1 MADESPQAPVFGLRS
16 LMRSKPLPKAVRWG
30 IVAVASLDWV
40 QNAMLIEPGRPFE
53 SAVQLFLLSC
63 CLLLAWRPA
72 WGVVLL
78 LGLLPVTLQLNHIS
92 VALIPLTVMIG
103 IGASTCA
110 RPLVILLLLAV
121 SGWLLTGLLTGRM
134 LAQQSMGLLVFWG
147 LVAMVGLSFRR
158 FAGERS
164 RDRARL
170 QQLEIERAE
179 IIDAERRAIA
189 RELHDV
195 VAHAVSVI
203 AVQARAAKFDPSP
216 DAAHTALDQIGDL
229 SREALADLR
238 RLLRVLA
245 AERDPTED
253 STPAEWNVFELRG
266 QLISLVDTMTSL
278 GIQVEVDI
286 PNEDP
291 PLPRSVATAVYR
303 IAQEATTNVVKHVGP
318 DARCRFSLDVDDHR
332 VELVLFNTPARA
344 TVDSALSSGF
354 GLDSMR
360 ERVHMFDGTLVAGPA
375 EVDGWQVRAVIP
387 LRF

>member
-1 MADESPQAPVFGLRS
+1 
-16 LMRSKPLPKAVRWG
+16 MRSKPLPKAVRWG
-30 IVAVASLDWV
+30 VVAVISLDWV
-40 QNAMLIEPGRPFE
+40 QNTMLTASGRPFE
-53 SAVQLFLLSC
+53 SAVQLFLLSS

-78 LGLLPVTLQLNHIS
+78 LGLLPVTLQLSHVS
-92 VALIPLTVMIG
+92 VALIPLTVMVG
-103 IGASTCA
+103 VGASTCA
-110 RPLVILLLLAV
+110 RPLVVVLLVAV
-121 SGWLLTGLLTGRM
+121 FGWLLAGQLTGRM
-134 LAQQSMGLLVFWG
+134 LAQQTLGLMVFWG
-147 LVAMVGLSFRR
+147 LVATVGLSFRR

-170 QQLEIERAE
+170 RQLEIERAE

-203 AVQARAAKFDPSP
+203 AVQARAAKFEPSP

-245 AERDPTED
+245 SERDPSED

-278 GIQVEVDI
+278 GIQVEVAV
-286 PNEDP
+286 PGEDP

-303 IAQEATTNVVKHVGP
+303 VAQEATTNVIKHAGT
-318 DARCRFSLDVDDHR
+318 DARCRFSLDVDEHR

-375 EVDGWQVRAVIP
+375 EAGGWQVRAVIP